1 MPEEA
6 SASVRP
12 AIVIPPALEP
22 LAAKKRCVVWK
33 LWSESG
39 KDHSAE
45 YHFGTQSID
54 EIARLPVAPL
64 AADDCALLLWCTW
77 SHIAIG
83 SHFRPCPAAFNWV
96 KTNADGSLFGGMGYY
111 TRSGGEAYL
120 FATNVHACLTA
131 QPALFGSPGP
141 GGGVCGGVQ
150 LQGTTPTQV
159 LLVRTESAS
168 PMKTVFDSPSVTSA
182 TRVRELR

>member
-6 SASVRP
+6 SASARP

-22 LAAKKRCVVWK
+22 RAAKKRWVVWK

-39 KDHSAE
+39 KDRSAE
-45 YHFGTQSID
+45 YHYGTQSIY
-54 EIARLPVAPL
+54 EIARLPV

-83 SHFRPCPAAFNWV
+83 SHIKITCGFRPRPAAFNWL
-96 KTNADGSLFGGMGYY
+96 KSNADSSLFGGMGYY
-111 TRSGGEAYL
+111 TRSDGEVCL

-131 QPALFGSPGP
+131 RAALNSKEGEFLHS
-141 GGGVCGGVQ
+141 
-150 LQGTTPTQV
+150 LLTWRSTPTPKQMAWLTRGYES
-159 LLVRTESAS
+159 LL
-168 PMKTVFDSPSVTSA
+168 
-182 TRVRELR
+182 